1 MQVACGASRY
11 VRPRAGSSRSPQTR
25 NYPQGRGQGLALA
38 SGEGA
43 EASTYLTSGLD
54 TCILPFLSP
63 CLCSCSLSHQ
73 KVFLPLPRLI
83 PPLLPAFLI
92 APSFHL
98 LVHAF
103 IPQSHCI
110 QHVLHA
116 IHCPKCWAQE
126 DEKGTVPLSQ
136 SGRDIITRMSSVL
149 SAGKEGLVMC
159 EGGTFCGG
167 EATSFLNSFIY

>member
-11 VRPRAGSSRSPQTR
+11 VRPRTGSSRSPQTR

-63 CLCSCSLSHQ
+63 CLCSCCLSHQ

-136 SGRDIITRMSSVL
+136 SGRDIITPMSSVL

-159 EGGTFCGG
+159 KGGTFCGG